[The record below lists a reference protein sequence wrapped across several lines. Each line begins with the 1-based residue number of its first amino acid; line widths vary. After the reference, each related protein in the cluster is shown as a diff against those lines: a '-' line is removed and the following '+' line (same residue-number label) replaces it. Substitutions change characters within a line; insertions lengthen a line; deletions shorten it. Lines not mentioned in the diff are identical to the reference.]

1 MRFNSPCVQLA
12 RTSGR
17 NHAAWLSAPAN
28 FPLDLRPIWRS
39 AGLLAA
45 GTSPLPWA
53 RRAHHHPRPFGHTS
67 RQLHSRLCWFDSLLF
82 AQTSFPPDPR
92 PFPSFWPDG
101 GINCRCAARVY
112 QLGIVLKRYTP
123 RPGGPT
129 QRLRS
134 PRSQITPCGILLVD
148 PAGLR
153 NPRPRTGSSSWIR
166 PGRDRPAGLP
176 GRQGERYRHSGGC
189 HAPTA
194 CRRPS

>member
-123 RPGGPT
+123 RRGGPT

-134 PRSQITPCGILLVD
+134 PRSQITPCGDTSGRSRWAQKPATAHRLFILD
-148 PAGLR
+148 TASS
-153 NPRPRTGSSSWIR
+153 GSAS
-166 PGRDRPAGLP
+166 RPAW
-176 GRQGERYRHSGGC
+176 S
-189 HAPTA
+189 A
-194 CRRPS
+194 RRKISA